1 MIRRYST
8 KFEKNLWQPVSVK
21 WVGHL
26 MAGSV
31 VITGA
36 SSGFGQASAKMFADR
51 GYPLVLIARRMERL
65 IDLKASLD
73 AKAPVHIVCLD
84 VQDRDAVQDA
94 ITKLSPPFDEV
105 RVLINNAGLALG
117 LGGADTADLD
127 DWEAMV
133 DTNVKG
139 LMYCTRA
146 VLPGM
151 VARQSGIIINL
162 GSVAG
167 RWPYPGGNVYG
178 GTKAFVQQFSR
189 NLRADLQGK
198 GVRVSCI
205 EPGMCETE
213 FSKVR
218 FGGDET
224 KADAVYRGMKPL
236 SAEDIAEVI
245 FWIAERPAHVN
256 VNEIELMP
264 TAQAWSPFAVDRLLE

>member
-1 MIRRYST
+1 
-8 KFEKNLWQPVSVK
+8 
-21 WVGHL
+21 

-65 IDLKASLD
+65 VDLKASLD

-94 ITKLSPPFDEV
+94 ITKLFPPFDEV

-224 KADAVYRGMKPL
+224 KADAVYQGMKPL

-245 FWIAERPAHVN
+245 FWVAERPAHVN